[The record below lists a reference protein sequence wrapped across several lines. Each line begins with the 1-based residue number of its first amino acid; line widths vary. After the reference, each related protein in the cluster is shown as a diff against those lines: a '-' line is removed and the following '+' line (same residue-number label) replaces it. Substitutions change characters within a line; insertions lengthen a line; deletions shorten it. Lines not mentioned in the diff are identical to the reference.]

1 MSSSSPNDKVS
12 LTRYQIF
19 LQLYYLPLYFEAVK
33 GYSPVISGLAVFPQ
47 TLTVAPS
54 ALLVGILISVRG
66 KYRSLL
72 WIGWSL
78 TTLGTGLMYL
88 LDVHTSIPTWIFLN
102 MVSGLGLGF
111 LYPAMAFAIQ
121 ASVQNEDIAFA
132 VAAYS
137 FFRSFG
143 SAFGVAIGGV
153 VFQNVIKQ
161 KLQAYPLLAPNA
173 VAYSKDSPTLVQ
185 IIKGMDGRPEE
196 KAQLILAFADS
207 LKVIWLMACAVS
219 GLALVISLFIKDYSL
234 DVVLKTQQ
242 GLVRETKSVKLED
255 LPPEPSQLTLAPL
268 T

>member
-1 MSSSSPNDKVS
+1 MC
-12 LTRYQIF
+12 YQIF

-54 ALLVGILISVRG
+54 ALAVGILISITG
-66 KYRSLL
+66 SYRWLI
-72 WIGWSL
+72 WIGWAL
-78 TTLGTGLMYL
+78 TTLGTGVMYL
-88 LDVHTSIPTWIFLN
+88 LDVHTSIPAWIFLN
-102 MVSGLGLGF
+102 MTSGLGLGF

-153 VFQNVIKQ
+153 IFQNEIRK
-161 KLQAYPLLAPNA
+161 KLLAYPLLAPYA
-173 VAYSKDSPTLVQ
+173 EAYSRDSPTLVQ
-185 IIKGMDGRPEE
+185 IIKGLDSHADE
-196 KAQLILAFADS
+196 KAQLIQAFADS
-207 LKVIWLMACAVS
+207 LKEIWLLACGVS
-219 GLALVISLFIKDYSL
+219 GLALIISLVIKDYSL

-242 GLVRETKSVKLED
+242 GLVRKMEGINTAKR
-255 LPPEPSQLTLAPL
+255 PSESTTSTLTLPMSS
-268 T
+268 